1 METRMRIPLSV
12 LGVLLLAAPA
22 AWAQEPVVS
31 TSAQSRNVSLTV
43 YNQGFAIVRER
54 REVALAAGLNRV
66 RYQDV
71 AQQIEPTTVSIQ
83 SASVPGGVSVRE
95 QNYQY
100 DLIGTAAILEKSV
113 GRTVRFRR
121 MLPNGG
127 VEVVEGT
134 LLSAPP
140 QGVVVRTSDG
150 RLLLNPAGEVE
161 VAEMPGGLISR
172 PSLFWLLQSARGGPQ
187 TLDVS
192 YLTQG
197 IGWSADYVAVIDS
210 AESAVDLT
218 GWVTLNNRSGTT
230 YPEAQ
235 LQLMAGNVRRVTQ
248 MMRRRGEVE
257 LEDVMV
263 TAAPAPPQFS
273 EEAFFEYHLYTLDGR
288 TTLANNETK
297 QMTLLTAADAG
308 VQRQL
313 VFDSQRQWGWSAQPG
328 AGYRTEEVRGAI
340 MLQLRNSES
349 NRMGMPLPAGVVRLY
364 KADARGNVQFLGED
378 RIQHTPRDEMVRL
391 YLGDAF
397 DVVATR
403 RTVSERRL
411 RLDRAGREI
420 ADVGNLCRGCRQ
432 AWEFTQEIVFR
443 NHKESPADVLL
454 TEHLNGEWTL
464 ISQSHPHRRKDAGTL
479 EFELR
484 VPARSEVT
492 VTYTARI

>member
-1 METRMRIPLSV
+1 MRIPLSILAAV
-12 LGVLLLAAPA
+12 VLAAPA
-22 AWAQEPVVS
+22 VRAQEAVVS
-31 TSAQSRNVSLTV
+31 TSAESRSVSLTV

-71 AQQIEPTTVSIQ
+71 AQQIEPATVSIQ

-121 MLPNGG
+121 VLPDGR
-127 VEVVEGT
+127 VEVTEGT
-134 LLSAPP
+134 LLSPP
-140 QGVVVRTSDG
+140 SQGVVVRTSDG

-197 IGWSADYVAVIDS
+197 IGWSADYVAVVDS
-210 AESAVDLT
+210 AESSVDLT

-235 LQLMAGNVRRVTQ
+235 LQLMAGNVRRVTPV
-248 MMRRRGEVE
+248 MLARRGEVM
-257 LEDVMV
+257 LEDVAA
-263 TAAPAPPQFS
+263 AAPPPPQFA

-297 QMTLLTAADAG
+297 QMTLLTAPDAG

-313 VFDSQRQWGWSAQPG
+313 VFDSQRQWGWYAQPG

-349 NRMGMPLPAGVVRLY
+349 NRMGMPLPAGIVRLY
-364 KADARGNVQFLGED
+364 KADGRGNLQFLGED
-378 RIQHTPRDEMVRL
+378 RIDHTPRDEMVRL
-391 YLGDAF
+391 YVGDAF

-411 RLDRAGREI
+411 RLDREGREI
-420 ADVGNLCRGCRQ
+420 PDVGSLCRGCRQ
-432 AWEFTQEIVFR
+432 AWEFSQEIVVR
-443 NHKESPADVLL
+443 NHKDSAADVLL
-454 TEHLNGEWTL
+454 TEHLNGDWKL
-464 ISQSHPHRRKDAGTL
+464 VSQSHPHRRKDAGTL

-484 VPARSEVT
+484 VPARAEVT

>member
-1 METRMRIPLSV
+1 MRVPLSV
-12 LGVLLLAAPA
+12 LAVLLLAAPA
-22 AWAQEPVVS
+22 ARAQEAVVS
-31 TSAQSRNVSLTV
+31 TSAESRNVSLTV

-54 REVALAAGLNRV
+54 REVPLAAGLNHV

-71 AQQIEPTTVSIQ
+71 AQLIEPATVSIQ

-113 GRTVRFRR
+113 GRTVRLRR
-121 MLPNGG
+121 VLPDGR
-127 VEVVEGT
+127 VEVTEGT
-134 LLSAPP
+134 LLSAPA
-140 QGVVVRTSDG
+140 QGMVVRTSDG

-172 PSLFWLLQSARGGPQ
+172 PSLFWLLQAARGGPQ

-210 AESAVDLT
+210 AEAAVDLT

-230 YPEAQ
+230 YPDAQ
-235 LQLMAGNVRRVTQ
+235 LQLLAGNVRRVTPQ
-248 MMRRRGEVE
+248 MMLRRGEAA
-257 LEDVMV
+257 LEDA
-263 TAAPAPPQFS
+263 TRAGYAAAPQFA
-273 EEAFFEYHLYTLDGR
+273 EEAFFEYHLYTMDGR

-313 VFDSQRQWGWSAQPG
+313 VFDSQRQWGWSGQPG
-328 AGYRTEEVRGAI
+328 AGFRTEEVRGAI

-349 NRMGMPLPAGVVRLY
+349 NRMGMPLPAGIVRLY
-364 KADARGNVQFLGED
+364 KADARGNLQFLGED
-378 RIQHTPRDEMVRL
+378 RIEHTPRDEMVRL
-391 YLGDAF
+391 YVGDAF

-411 RLDRAGREI
+411 RLDRDGREI
-420 ADVGNLCRGCRQ
+420 PDVGGLCRGCRQ
-432 AWEFTQEIVFR
+432 AWELTQEIVVR
-443 NHKESPADVLL
+443 NHKQTPADVVL
-454 TEHLNGEWTL
+454 TEHLGTQWEL
-464 ISQSHPHRRKDAGTL
+464 LRQSHPHRRKDASTV

-484 VPARSEVT
+484 LPAGAEAT

>member
-1 METRMRIPLSV
+1 MRIRLFV
-12 LGVLLLAAPA
+12 LGALLLAAPPG
-22 AWAQEPVVS
+22 WAQEPVVS
-31 TSAQSRNVSLTV
+31 TSAESRNVSLTV

-54 REVALAAGLNRV
+54 REVALAAGMNRV

-71 AQQIEPTTVSIQ
+71 AQLIEPATVSIQ

-113 GRTVRFRR
+113 GRTVRLRR
-121 MLPNGG
+121 VLPDGR

-134 LLSAPP
+134 LLSAPA
-140 QGVVVRTSDG
+140 QGMVIRTSDG

-172 PSLFWLLQSARGGPQ
+172 PSLFWLLQSARAGAQ

-210 AESAVDLT
+210 AEASVDLT

-235 LQLMAGNVRRVTQ
+235 LQLLAGSVRRVSPQ
-248 MMRRRGEVE
+248 VQGRQAIE
-257 LEDVMV
+257 LQGMSMERP
-263 TAAPAPPQFS
+263 AAPPQFA

-308 VQRQL
+308 VTRQL
-313 VFDSQRQWGWSAQPG
+313 VFDSRRHWGWYAQPG
-328 AGYRTEEVRGAI
+328 AGFRTEDVRGAI
-340 MLQLRNSES
+340 MLQLRNSAS

-364 KADARGNVQFLGED
+364 KADARGNLQFLGED
-378 RIQHTPRDEMVRL
+378 HIQHTPRDEMVRL
-391 YLGDAF
+391 YVGDAF

-403 RTVSERRL
+403 RTVTERHL
-411 RLDRAGREI
+411 RLDREGREI
-420 ADVGNLCRGCRQ
+420 PDEGNLCRGCRH
-432 AWEFTQEIVFR
+432 AWEFTQEIVVR
-443 NHKESPADVLL
+443 NRKDSAADVLL
-454 TEHLNGEWTL
+454 TEHLGTQWRL
-464 ISQSHPHRRKDAGTL
+464 MSQSHPHRRTDASTL

-484 VPARSEVT
+484 VPARAEVT

>member
-1 METRMRIPLSV
+1 MRISLSV
-12 LGVLLLAAPA
+12 LGVLLLAAPSA
-22 AWAQEPVVS
+22 RAQEPVVS
-31 TSAQSRNVSLTV
+31 TSAESRNVSLTV

-54 REVALAAGLNRV
+54 REVALAVGMNQV

-71 AQQIEPTTVSIQ
+71 AQMIEPATVSIQ
-83 SASVPGGVSVRE
+83 SASTPGGVSVRE

-113 GRTVRFRR
+113 GRTVRLRR
-121 MLPNGG
+121 VLPDGR
-127 VEVVEGT
+127 VEVTEGT
-134 LLSAPP
+134 LLSAPT
-140 QGVVVRTSDG
+140 QGMVVRTSDG

-210 AESAVDLT
+210 AEASVDLT

-230 YPEAQ
+230 YPQAQ
-235 LQLMAGNVRRVTQ
+235 LQLLAGSVRRVTPVIQ
-248 MMRRRGEVE
+248 RRQSQVL
-257 LEDVMV
+257 LEDVV
-263 TAAPAPPQFS
+263 VSAAGAPQFA

-313 VFDSQRQWGWSAQPG
+313 VFDSRRQWGWYAQPG
-328 AGYRTEEVRGAI
+328 VGYRTEEVRGAI
-340 MLQLRNSES
+340 MLQLRNAQS
-349 NRMGMPLPAGVVRLY
+349 NRMGMPLPAGIVRLY
-364 KADARGNVQFLGED
+364 KADARGNLQFLGED
-378 RIQHTPRDEMVRL
+378 RIEHTPRDEMVRL
-391 YLGDAF
+391 YVGDAF

-411 RLDRAGREI
+411 RLDREGREI

-432 AWEFTQEIVFR
+432 AWEFSQEIVIR
-443 NHKESPADVLL
+443 NHKDSPADVLL
-454 TEHLNGEWTL
+454 TEHLHGEWKL
-464 ISQSHPHRRKDAGTL
+464 ISQSHPHRRKDASTA
-479 EFELR
+479 EIELR
-484 VPARSEVT
+484 VPARAEVT